1 MVNEDTM
8 QTKRIRTHDER
19 RVKNLLLV
27 HSIGLSFAT
36 YDTMLTERSRS
47 LDARR
52 FRGSAHS
59 KSKEIDRTR
68 APNAGQV
75 AQFDAPSRSV
85 WCTKSIGQTR
95 KRVEAACTRQSRQIE
110 QPAARQCAEPRA
122 ARGWSSRSSSDPTE
136 SHVAKTMVGVARKAT
151 VVPVMGDLVT
161 VMGVGVTGSVM
172 VSTLFPFHI
181 FSAYGGLSTMK
192 IPPGPVSGYRWR
204 KKA

>member
-27 HSIGLSFAT
+27 NSIGLSFAT

-47 LDARR
+47 LEARR

-95 KRVEAACTRQSRQIE
+95 KRVEADCTRQSRQIE
-110 QPAARQCAEPRA
+110 QPVARQCAEPRA
-122 ARGWSSRSSSDPTE
+122 AWAQRDYQGPSAPTKPTSTSSRLRAPW
-136 SHVAKTMVGVARKAT
+136 KAAC
-151 VVPVMGDLVT
+151 
-161 VMGVGVTGSVM
+161 
-172 VSTLFPFHI
+172 ST
-181 FSAYGGLSTMK
+181 FSGNRG
-192 IPPGPVSGYRWR
+192 
-204 KKA
+204 